1 MVEIMSSA
9 DPVKLYEY
17 FALGRPEVSTPNKH
31 LATFYDG
38 RLLRMKDTAEEFVD
52 AIAKY
57 LAFDDPNWQR
67 ELPPLTF
74 RNDDEVRVAK
84 GQRLLNTTDVVLL
97 DRREPQHWPVLKGFK
112 SGTKW

>member
-67 ELPPLTF
+67 ERKQIAHANAWSKKASFILNYVHGLDK
-74 RNDDEVRVAK
+74 R
-84 GQRLLNTTDVVLL
+84 RL
-97 DRREPQHWPVLKGFK
+97 
-112 SGTKW
+112 